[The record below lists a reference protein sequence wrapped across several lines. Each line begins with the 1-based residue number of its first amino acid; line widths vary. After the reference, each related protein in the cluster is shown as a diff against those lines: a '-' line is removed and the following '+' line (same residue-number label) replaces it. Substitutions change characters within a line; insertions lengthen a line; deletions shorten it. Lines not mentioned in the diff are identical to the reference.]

1 MPSLGGRKEGGSAD
15 YVGQGE
21 GLPLFFFLFLFPV
34 TCVGE
39 TIAGETTVGEVVLL
53 CPFASGRR

>member
-1 MPSLGGRKEGGSAD
+1 MQTMWGRVRD
-15 YVGQGE
+15 CHFF
-21 GLPLFFFLFLFPV
+21 FFFLFLFPV